1 VRQEPD
7 AGSLQ
12 IPGPLMVCEIETGQ
26 DPLFFVRHGQI
37 IVCIILNGNR
47 KVHFRPGFFIE
58 KTPALVYNSAMAYK
72 VVETSTVTDE
82 EIERILNEWT
92 AQGYV
97 FESIQFVN
105 AISSKRP
112 TMAFVFFTK
121 KE

>member
-1 VRQEPD
+1 MR
-7 AGSLQ
+7 
-12 IPGPLMVCEIETGQ
+12 
-26 DPLFFVRHGQI
+26 
-37 IVCIILNGNR
+37 
-47 KVHFRPGFFIE
+47 
-58 KTPALVYNSAMAYK
+58 YK

-92 AQGYV
+92 GKGHV
-97 FESIQFVN
+97 FESIQFVT